1 MFLSLDFLLLLCEFS
16 IVLDKVFSISGG
28 KYIIEVDVRCDSGIA
43 VSICCQKGS
52 SPESPEFSWSEMDV
66 CRFTRF
72 DCLFSRS
79 PPTPPPWPPNI
90 FSCWVVI
97 AQWSLKYCTCAV
109 EFSCC
114 LALLKGFRR
123 QSGRAG
129 CAPVY
134 PCCNHVRTFPSLAI
148 RVRYFGMCLC
158 KNTIYMCLK

>member
-79 PPTPPPWPPNI
+79 PPTPPPLAPEHL
-90 FSCWVVI
+90 FLLGCD
-97 AQWSLKYCTCAV
+97 CAV
-109 EFSCC
+109 ESQVLHMRCGVQLLFGTAERVQTAVRSC
-114 LALLKGFRR
+114 G
-123 QSGRAG
+123 
-129 CAPVY
+129 
-134 PCCNHVRTFPSLAI
+134 
-148 RVRYFGMCLC
+148 LC
-158 KNTIYMCLK
+158 SCVSVL